1 MRDYHEVAL
10 WRGVTPEQ
18 WRDWHWQVAHRIT
31 TVQQLKEVID
41 LTPEEEEGVRTS
53 LRHLRM
59 AITPYFASLI
69 DPQDPRC
76 PIRRQSVP
84 TQEELVQRPGEMADP
99 LFEDTYS
106 PVKGLTHRYPDRVLF
121 LVTDQCGTYCRHC
134 TRRRFAGE
142 TDRSLPGSQIDQ
154 ALAYIRTHPEIRDV
168 LVSGGDPL
176 LLGDGPLEHILRQLR
191 EIPHVEIIRLGTRT
205 PSTLPQRI
213 TPELL
218 SMLRRYHPL
227 WVNVQFNHPKELTP
241 ESKRALADLADA
253 GIPLGNQSVLLKG
266 INDCPEIMKELVH
279 ELVKARVRPY
289 YLYQCDL
296 VEGIG
301 HFRTSVARGV
311 QIMESLRGHTSG
323 LAVPTFVIDAP
334 GGGGKIPVGPQY
346 LISMA
351 EDRVVLRNFEGGLYA
366 YTQPVEKGATCQDC
380 YTCLRHGQTVGGVS
394 RLLAGDTLKLTP
406 EGLEQ
411 EKRRRTRRVR
421 IVPAGEGELPGPSVA
436 VGLRKSRRRG

>member
-1 MRDYHEVAL
+1 LWKDVA
-10 WRGVTPEQ
+10 PEQ
-18 WRDWHWQVAHRIT
+18 WNDWRWQVAHRLT
-31 TVQQLKEVID
+31 TVEELKEVID
-41 LTPEEEEGVRTS
+41 LTPEEEDGVRTS

-59 AITPYFASLI
+59 AITPYFATLMDS
-69 DPQDPRC
+69 QDPRC
-76 PIRRQSVP
+76 PIRRQAVP
-84 TQEELVQRPGEMADP
+84 TKEELVKRAGEMADP

-121 LVTDQCGTYCRHC
+121 LVTDQCATYCRHC

-142 TDRSLPGSQIDQ
+142 TDRPLPGSLIDQ
-154 ALAYIRTHPEIRDV
+154 ALAYIRTHSEVRDV
-168 LVSGGDPL
+168 LLSGGDPL
-176 LLGDGPLEHILRQLR
+176 LLGDGPLEQILRRLR

-218 SMLRRYHPL
+218 AMLRRYHPL
-227 WVNVQFNHPKELTP
+227 WVNVQFNHPKELTA
-241 ESKRALADLADA
+241 ESRRALNALADA

-279 ELVKARVRPY
+279 ELVKVRVRPY

-301 HFRTSVARGV
+301 HFRTSVARG
-311 QIMESLRGHTSG
+311 IEIIENLRGHTSG
-323 LAVPTFVIDAP
+323 FAVPTFVIDAP

-351 EDRVVLRNFEGGLYA
+351 EERVVLRNFEGGLYT
-366 YTQPVEKGATCQDC
+366 YTQSVEKGSTCRDC
-380 YTCLRHGQTVGGVS
+380 YTCFRRGERGGVG
-394 RLLAGDTLKLTP
+394 RLLAGEELKLTP

-411 EKRRRTRRVR
+411 EKRRRNRRVR
-421 IVPAGEGELPGPSVA
+421 VVSDQEMATGSALAAGQ
-436 VGLRKSRRRG
+436 RRRRRG